1 MSWQTEHTH
10 LLTHTCC
17 DPRPRGGEWMLN
29 WWKVGRDGEERVGT
43 GQTVPRALLRV
54 AVLPALGPRERAG
67 WDVGS
72 TGEGWGS

>member
-1 MSWQTEHTH
+1 
-10 LLTHTCC
+10 
-17 DPRPRGGEWMLN
+17 MLN

-43 GQTVPRALLRV
+43 GRKVPRTLLHA

-72 TGEGWGS
+72 VRAGWGS

>member
-1 MSWQTEHTH
+1 
-10 LLTHTCC
+10 
-17 DPRPRGGEWMLN
+17 MLS

-43 GQTVPRALLRV
+43 GQTVPRTLLHA

-72 TGEGWGS
+72 TGKGWGS